1 MHGYVNYFAVKFL
14 VTEDELSKK
23 ILKQDP
29 IKKDNI
35 DTYIKN
41 TNVLLITANPTEYN
55 AVLYFL
61 KGRNNDNPQ
70 LYSHPFKIGFIS
82 KTVTYV
88 FGEFAGHNVAVHQ
101 MGYQGPAAA
110 QSVIVEAAQ
119 CFGESLCK
127 IISVGIACGV
137 NKKVKLL
144 DVLVAKKLTSYT
156 EGRISSTKNS
166 SFVLLPRSE
175 GHKKLTVKEQ
185 LESYLPEQ
193 WLAQNSETAK
203 RLLEPPAIYPKEIL
217 SGNYLIDSITA
228 KEILIN
234 EFSKEAIGIEMEG
247 AGLFHDNDCHNN
259 ITKILIK
266 GVSDF
271 GDGKKGK
278 RFQPTAALLAA
289 ECVHHYLKMIG
300 NFGVP

>member
-1 MHGYVNYFAVKFL
+1 M
-14 VTEDELSKK
+14 VTEKELSGKK
-23 ILKQDP
+23 LEQEKLE
-29 IKKDNI
+29 DNI
-35 DTYIKN
+35 DTYIKD
-41 TNVLLITANPTEYN
+41 TNVLLVTANQTEHN

-61 KGRNNDNPQ
+61 KGRNNDKPQ
-70 LYSHPFKIGFIS
+70 FYSYQFEMGFIN
-82 KTVTYV
+82 KTVPYV
-88 FGEFAGHNVAVHQ
+88 FGKFAGHNVAVHQ

-119 CFGESLCK
+119 CFGKNLCI
-127 IISVGIACGV
+127 IISVGVACGTSE
-137 NKKVKLL
+137 KVKLL

-156 EGRISSTKNS
+156 EGRISSTKDD
-166 SFVLLPRSE
+166 SFVILPRAE
-175 GHKKLTVKEQ
+175 GHKKLVPLEAYLKEH
-185 LESYLPEQ
+185 
-193 WLAQNSETAK
+193 WLAEKSETAK
-203 RLLEPPAIYPKEIL
+203 RLLKPPKIHHGEIL

-228 KEILIN
+228 KEILKKK
-234 EFSKEAIGIEMEG
+234 FSMEAIGIEMEG
-247 AGLFHDNDCHNN
+247 AGLFHDNDYHNN